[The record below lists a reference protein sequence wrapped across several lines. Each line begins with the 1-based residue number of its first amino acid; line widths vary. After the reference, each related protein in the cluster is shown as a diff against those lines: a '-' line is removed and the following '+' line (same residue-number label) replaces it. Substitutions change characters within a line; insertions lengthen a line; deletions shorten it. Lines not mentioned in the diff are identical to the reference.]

1 MKFKELSCKN
11 FGTFKNLSYQ
21 FKDEATLI
29 QGENLSDDSQE
40 SNGSGKSF
48 IQAAIEYALFKTTSR
63 KVNDI
68 ELINYEEDEAEV
80 TLTIECPM
88 RKEIFKIN
96 RVIRKKGS
104 SILNLMIND
113 EPVNFA
119 TVNDGNKLIIEWIG
133 ISAEDLQ
140 NYYII
145 NKERF
150 RSIFSS
156 SNREKVEIIGR
167 FSRAS
172 LINGVDKII
181 IEDVNKED
189 TKLSDLLKNEVSLES
204 RITVLGEQLQKE
216 LDRDVEKE
224 KEDEIKAINS
234 KIDDITNNTYNLISK
249 IDQIDR
255 DLPELSKEKKSV
267 EDSINEY
274 ILILNDIDK
283 SIPDFSDEY
292 DKIDKESVDFRLKKE
307 QLSEKER
314 ELRKSLREVLSDI
327 SSIEKN
333 IKGSVRCPKCSHE
346 FNIGDP
352 TIDIEEER
360 KELETFTELSNKINS
375 KLSEFTTIFADIEDN
390 LKVIS
395 NKGIQIKEQERIIE
409 RKRNEVQ
416 AKTRE
421 FKRKLDEIDKAFRA
435 ADSDKEYY
443 NTLIKRNNES
453 IEFNM
458 LQIEDVKKRQ
468 LDSTK
473 IDSLRDEIKLNEKKV
488 KSLKKEIE
496 AQQQKIYEITQWM
509 MNFKKFN
516 VHLANIS
523 LTAIQANCNKFL
535 KDIKS
540 DIQIRWEG
548 YKVLANKTLKEEI
561 TPYIIRDNVVRD
573 FWSFSG
579 GERARMEYAM
589 IFTLQKMI
597 NSTNKYGGLSFL
609 STDEI
614 AEGID
619 SLGLNELMKSFEG
632 LNKTVLITTHVVNRS
647 ISSNVLMVRKE
658 NNVSKII

>member
-1 MKFKELSCKN
+1 MKLKELNCKN
-11 FGTFKNLSYQ
+11 FGTFKSLNYN

-63 KVNDI
+63 KVNDV

-80 TLTIECPM
+80 TLSIECPM
-88 RKEIFKIN
+88 RKETFKIN

-104 SILNLMIND
+104 SILNLTIND

-172 LINGVDKII
+172 LINGVDKLIT
-181 IEDVNKED
+181 EDIDKENA
-189 TKLSDLLKNEVSLES
+189 KLSELLKNEVSLES

-234 KIDDITNNTYNLISK
+234 KIDDIISDSYKLKSK
-249 IDQIDR
+249 IDKIESN
-255 DLPELSKEKKSV
+255 LPDYLEEKKLI
-267 EDSINEY
+267 EKSINEY
-274 ILILNDIDK
+274 LDFLNKLIDE
-283 SIPDFSDEY
+283 SPDFSEEY
-292 DKIDKESVDFRLKKE
+292 DKIDKESLDYRLSKE
-307 QLSEKER
+307 QLSKKEN
-314 ELRKSLREVLSDI
+314 ELRKTLREVLSDI

-333 IKGSVRCPKCSHE
+333 IKGSVRCPKCRHE
-346 FNIGDP
+346 FNIGNP
-352 TIDIEEER
+352 NLDIEEER
-360 KELETFTELSNKINS
+360 KELESFTELSNKINS
-375 KLSEFTTIFADIEDN
+375 KLSEFTIIFADIEDN

-395 NKGIQIKEQERIIE
+395 NKENQIKEQERNVQK
-409 RKRNEVQ
+409 KRNGIEVDIREMRHKLSQ
-416 AKTRE
+416 LEDTVKKAKDDR
-421 FKRKLDEIDKAFRA
+421 D
-435 ADSDKEYY
+435 YY
-443 NTLIKRNNES
+443 NTLIKRNDES

-458 LQIEDVKKRQ
+458 LQIEEVKRRQ
-468 LDSTK
+468 LDNSK

-496 AQQQKIYEITQWM
+496 VQKQKIYEVTQWII
-509 MNFKKFN
+509 NFKKFN

-523 LTAIQANCNKFL
+523 LIAIQANCNKFL

-561 TPYIIRDNVVRD
+561 TPYIIRDNTVRD

-614 AEGID
+614 AEGLD
-619 SLGLNELMKSFEG
+619 ALGLSELMKSFEG

-647 ISSNVLMVRKE
+647 ISNNVLMVRKE